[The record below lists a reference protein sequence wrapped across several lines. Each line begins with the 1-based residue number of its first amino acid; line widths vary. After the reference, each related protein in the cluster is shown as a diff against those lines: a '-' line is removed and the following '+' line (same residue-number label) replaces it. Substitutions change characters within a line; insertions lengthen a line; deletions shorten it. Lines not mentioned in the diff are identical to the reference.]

1 MAALRLELE
10 ITTVEPSGTMVFVEG
25 HAPGGVQVGLMI
37 PPSTLTARVGQ
48 RLAVSLETLGA
59 ASSMRERM
67 VRPTAVTTDAPRS
80 ATTTPSTSAA
90 TAGSTQEART
100 DAVLA
105 AVFGTSPAAERERD
119 VNEEMDALF
128 GRRQ

>member
-25 HAPGGVQVGLMI
+25 HAPGGVQVGVMI
-37 PPSTLTARVGQ
+37 PAGTLLVRVGQ
-48 RLAVSLETLGA
+48 RLAVSLDALDT
-59 ASSMRERM
+59 ASAPSMRERM
-67 VRPTAVTTDAPRS
+67 GRS
-80 ATTTPSTSAA
+80 AAATEGSAA
-90 TAGSTQEART
+90 TSSPAATTGSREQALT
-100 DAVLA
+100 DVVLA

-128 GRRQ
+128 GRRR

>member
-25 HAPGGVQVGLMI
+25 QAPGGVQVGLML
-37 PPSTLTARVGQ
+37 PAGTLATRVGQ
-48 RLAVSLETLGA
+48 RLAVSVETLNA
-59 ASSMRERM
+59 ASAPSMRERM
-67 VRPTAVTTDAPRS
+67 ARTETPRS
-80 ATTTPSTSAA
+80 AASGTAATAAAPGSTSADM
-90 TAGSTQEART
+90 T
-100 DAVLA
+100 DVVLA

-128 GRRQ
+128 GRRR